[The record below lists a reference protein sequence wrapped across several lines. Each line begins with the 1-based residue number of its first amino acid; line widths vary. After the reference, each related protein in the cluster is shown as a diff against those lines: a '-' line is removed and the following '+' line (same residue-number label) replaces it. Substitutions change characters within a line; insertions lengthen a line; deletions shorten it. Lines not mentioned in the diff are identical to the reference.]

1 MLVKNIT
8 NLLQYLATTKELTEI
23 INEQKKAR
31 GEQLTYPVN
40 SETEKLIF
48 IEKVKAF
55 KCDNLSEKLETL
67 KNEGFD
73 ISEKKEVKT
82 K

>member
-8 NLLQYLATTKELTEI
+8 NLLQYLVTAKELTEI
-23 INEQKKAR
+23 INEQKETR

-40 SETEKLIF
+40 SEAEKLIF
-48 IEKVKAF
+48 IEKVKSF